1 MCLTKWRLV
10 WNYVVLKHFR
20 ISRLV
25 GNDLMIIGGPFEGM
39 RYIPVANCSRLMP
52 KIIGCYESAIIAWI
66 RDIPRHQYDVILDI
80 GCAEGYYAVGFAFKQ
95 YAASVYAYDIE
106 EGAIDY
112 AKTLTQLNRVEER
125 ITFGGLCTATEIET
139 TCTQRKAL
147 IFCDIEGAE
156 DELLDPAKIPLLKQ
170 IDLIVESH
178 DFIVPG
184 MINTLIKRFQVTHE
198 IEIVGDRGI
207 DLQEFPI
214 LKTMKKWLRSKIVN
228 EGRAAGMMWVR
239 LTVKR

>member
-1 MCLTKWRLV
+1 MGLKEWMIV
-10 WNYVVLKHFR
+10 WNYVVLKHLR
-20 ISRLV
+20 IPRLL
-25 GNDLMIIGGPFEGM
+25 GAELMILGGPFDGM

-52 KIIGCYESAIIAWI
+52 KIIGCYESALIAWI
-66 RDIPRHQYDVILDI
+66 RDIPKRQYEVILDI
-80 GCAEGYYAVGFAFKQ
+80 GCAEGYYAVGFAFKH
-95 YAASVYAYDIE
+95 YAARVYAYDIE
-106 EGAIDY
+106 EVALDH
-112 AKTLTQLNRVEER
+112 AKTLAQLNGVEER
-125 ITFGGLCTATEIET
+125 ITFGGLCTAAEIGT

-156 DELLDPAKIPLLKQ
+156 AELLDPAKIPLLKQ
-170 IDLIVESH
+170 VDLIVESH

-184 MINTLIKRFQVTHE
+184 MMNTLIKRFQATHE
-198 IEIVGDRGI
+198 IEIVGDRGV

-228 EGRAAGMMWVR
+228 EGRASGMMWLR